1 MGDHSSDYTIETS
14 EESGVVTV
22 NHLTQGVVTDATPGV
37 VRTSESPD
45 VVVLNPS
52 IDGNVQS
59 QRKTRRRIIAIAVG
73 NLV

>member
-1 MGDHSSDYTIETS
+1 MGEQSSNYTIETS

-22 NHLTQGVVTDATPGV
+22 NPLSQGVVTDVTPEV
-37 VRTSESPD
+37 VRTGESPD

>member
-1 MGDHSSDYTIETS
+1 MGEQSSNYTIETS

-22 NHLTQGVVTDATPGV
+22 NPLSQGVVTDATLRV
-37 VRTSESPD
+37 VRTNESPD